1 MAVAPLHHGVDQF
14 SVIGHEQEA
23 FGILVQPSRVGQAD
37 GIFKGVPDG
46 PLGMGIP
53 FCTGDPDRF
62 IPGHYRGLLSAPD
75 HFAVDLDPLPAGDPH
90 AGYGRKTVHIDTHLF
105 DQPVRFP
112 PGTDSAGS
120 DVLIQAHAFSTAG
133 HNASSCWAA
142 LSRII
147 QSLCS
152 IRPAILAGSVAT
164 RRPNSLMPRTIWSK
178 PLSEAA
184 FRYTVRQ

>member
-1 MAVAPLHHGVDQF
+1 MAVAPLHHGIDQF

-53 FCTGDPDRF
+53 FRTGHPDRF
-62 IPGHYRGLLSAPD
+62 IPGHYRGLLPAPD
-75 HFAVDLDPLPAGDPH
+75 QFAVDLDPLLSGDPH
-90 AGYGRKTVHIDTHLF
+90 AGYGRNSVYIDTHLF

-112 PGTDSAGS
+112 SGTDAAGS
-120 DVLIQAHAFSTAG
+120 DILIQAHALSPAG
-133 HNASSCWAA
+133 HSASSCRAA
-142 LSRII
+142 LSGII

-152 IRPAILAGSVAT
+152 IRPAILAGSVAS
-164 RRPNSLMPRTIWSK
+164 RRPNSLMPRTI
-178 PLSEAA
+178 
-184 FRYTVRQ
+184 